1 MPCILCASVAN
12 FMKFTYNW
20 LKEYCPCGLPITE
33 LAELLTK
40 HGVKVE
46 SLEPTLDGK
55 DTLITLEITANRSDC
70 LSLLGVARET
80 ALITGQ
86 KLPHKQAPELEI
98 PKASAEK
105 FIKINNLDLC
115 PVYVG
120 RIIKHVK
127 VGPSP
132 DWLRNRIESI
142 GLRSVNNIV
151 DITNFVLME
160 TGQPLHAFDYNA
172 LENKEIIVRLAAP
185 GEKIMAIDGKEYQL
199 AKDTLV
205 IADAKKP
212 VAIAGIMGGKQ
223 TEVTERTTDILLES
237 AYFQPGGIRKSSRW
251 LKLTSDS
258 AYRFERGV
266 IPEEIITASDRAIEL
281 ILASASGKVAAH
293 QSINNLEIKTRKL
306 TLRHEYL
313 EKVLGVGIDKTDLKR
328 ILKGLGFIIKKEWK
342 GQYELEAPYFRQDI
356 NIEEDIIEEVV
367 RIIGYDNIPAEPPTI
382 QLKNKPK
389 DKDAEVTQAARQIL
403 FGLGYNEALTDSFL
417 ATKEEA
423 GANLLKGSEEAI
435 GLLDTENN
443 VRYYLRT
450 SLVNGLYKVLTLNE
464 NYQKD
469 NALKLFEISKI
480 YYKETNQPKEQLR
493 LGIVE
498 NNGFGSLKG
507 TLTVLFNKLG
517 LSWKT
522 DATNIII
529 SGEIIGSFS
538 PIGPELDN
546 NTKTYICEFNFEE
559 IINQTKLITSYQE
572 FSRMPAISR
581 DLAVVVS
588 GNILWSNIEQV
599 VRQAI
604 TPTQSELPL
613 ESLDFFDLYR
623 GKQIPDGKKSIAFS
637 MTFRHPSKT
646 LSAQKA
652 EEVMNLV
659 ASALQTKLSAQIR
672 QK

>member
-1 MPCILCASVAN
+1 
-12 FMKFTYNW
+12 MKFTYSW
-20 LKEYCPCGLPITE
+20 LKEYCPCDLPVAE

-46 SLEPTLDGK
+46 SLDPTKDGK
-55 DTLITLEITANRSDC
+55 DTLITLEITANRPDC
-70 LSLLGVARET
+70 LSLLGVAREA
-80 ALITGQ
+80 ALMTGQ
-86 KLPHKQAPELEI
+86 KLPHKQAPAPQL
-98 PKASAEK
+98 PKASGEK
-105 FIKINNLDLC
+105 FIKINNPDLC

-120 RIIKHVK
+120 RIIKNVK
-127 VGPSP
+127 GGPSP
-132 DWLRNRIESI
+132 AWLRDRVESI

-172 LENKEIIVRLAAP
+172 LEGKQIIVRLAQA
-185 GEKIMAIDGKEYQL
+185 GEKIQAIDGKEYQL
-199 AKDTLV
+199 TKDTLV
-205 IADAKKP
+205 IADERKP
-212 VAIAGIMGGKQ
+212 VAIAGIMGGKYS
-223 TEVTERTTDILLES
+223 EVTERTTDILLES

-266 IPEEIITASDRAIEL
+266 IPEEIIPASNRAIEL
-281 ILASASGKVAAH
+281 ILASAGGKITAH
-293 QSINNLEIKTRKL
+293 QEINNLTIKPRKL
-306 TLRHEYL
+306 TLRHERL
-313 EKVLGVGIDKTDLKR
+313 EKVLGVGIEKTDLKH
-328 ILKGLGFIIKKEWK
+328 ILKGLGFILKKEWK

-356 NIEEDIIEEVV
+356 NIEADIIEEVV

-382 QLKNKPK
+382 QLKSTPKNK
-389 DKDAEVTQAARQIL
+389 DTEVIQAARQTL

-435 GLLDTENN
+435 GLLDTENS

-464 NYQKD
+464 NYQKG
-469 NALKLFEISKI
+469 NTLKLFEISKI
-480 YYKETNQPKEQLR
+480 YCRENNQPKEQLR
-493 LGIVE
+493 LGIVV
-498 NNGFGSLKG
+498 NDGFGSLKG
-507 TLTVLFNKLG
+507 TLTVLFDKLG

-529 SGEIIGSFS
+529 SGVIIGSFS
-538 PIGPELDN
+538 PIGPELTG
-546 NTKTYICEFNFEE
+546 NTKTYICEMNFEE
-559 IINQTKLITSYQE
+559 IIKQSNLVKNYQE

-581 DLAVVVS
+581 DLAVIVGEEV
-588 GNILWSNIEQV
+588 LWAGIEQV

-604 TPTQSELPL
+604 APTQSELPL

-623 GKQIPDGKKSIAFS
+623 GKQVPDGKKSIAFS

-652 EEVMNLV
+652 DEVMNNIV
-659 ASALQTKLSAQIR
+659 IALKLCLEGAQIR